1 MAGEVRGVGELQA
14 LVKTRIL
21 ERIHTEFESGATL
34 AASTQHT
41 KSEGTNYG
49 MHQKS
54 DDKIEDLAAILER
67 VSNPGV
73 FTAKQVVNRPGPAG
87 PG

>member
-1 MAGEVRGVGELQA
+1 MADEVKRVGELQA

-21 ERIHTEFESGATL
+21 ERIHTEFESGGTL

-73 FTAKQVVNRPGPAG
+73 FVQKQALNKPGQ

>member
-41 KSEGTNYG
+41 KSEG
-49 MHQKS
+49 
-54 DDKIEDLAAILER
+54 
-67 VSNPGV
+67 
-73 FTAKQVVNRPGPAG
+73 
-87 PG
+87 